1 MDMANTVLDSLKR
14 YANKAITDNGAP
26 AMKSTLDAVYDL
38 FAFGGAYRSKTDMDC
53 QLLFKKAYNED
64 PVLAIKCLF
73 YLRDILQ
80 GQGERRFFRTCYQWL
95 AKNDK
100 EMALRN
106 LQYIAEYGR
115 YDDLIYATIDT
126 PIEAAA
132 MDMVASQ
139 LRLDM
144 DCRTPSLLAKWVPS
158 CNASAKTTIATGN
171 KIRKHMGL
179 THKEYRKMLSEL
191 RTRINIVEKL
201 MSENRWDEIEFDKLP
216 SLAGLKYKNAF
227 ARRDIIKK
235 KYETFAKDVDTT
247 VNAKALF
254 PYEVVRQ
261 ITSKLDY
268 RETFTGDDVE
278 RAMIN
283 KYWENIPDFLNG
295 SDENIMCVVDTS
307 GSMTWQGVGAV
318 KPIDVAVSLGIYA
331 AQRNKGAF
339 ANHYI
344 SFSREPRFVECE
356 GVDFVDMVERI
367 VATDLCENTDLD
379 KVFDLLLDTVKNGA
393 KQTDLPSRLVVIS
406 DMQIDEATRG
416 GWYDHGNEWNQD
428 NSRRNMEI
436 IREKWAEAGVKMPK
450 LYYWNV
456 NAKNPVI
463 LDSGDDVSFVSGCS
477 PILFEGICR
486 GVTGKALCL
495 EKLNSAR
502 YEPIH

>member
-1 MDMANTVLDSLKR
+1 MTNTVFDSLKR
-14 YANKAITDNGAP
+14 ITNKTSTENGAT
-26 AMKSTLDAVYDL
+26 AYKSTLDAVYDM

-106 LQYIAEYGR
+106 LQHIAEYGR

-171 KIRKHMGL
+171 KIRKHMGM
-179 THKEYRKMLSEL
+179 TQKEYRRMLSEL
-191 RTRINIVEKL
+191 RTKINIVEKL

-227 ARRDIIKK
+227 ARRDIIAK
-235 KYETFAKDVDTT
+235 KYETFAKDKTT
-247 VNAKALF
+247 KVNAKAMY
-254 PYEVVRQ
+254 PYEIVREA
-261 ITSKLDY
+261 IKHIDWSGDLNID
-268 RETFTGDDVE
+268 ETE

-283 KYWENIPDFLNG
+283 KYWENIPDYLAG
-295 SDENIMCVVDTS
+295 SDENVLCVVDTS
-307 GSMTWQGVGAV
+307 GSMTCCSEGIR
-318 KPIDVAVSLGIYA
+318 PIDVAISLGLYM
-331 AQRNKGAF
+331 AQHNTGAF

-344 SFSREPRFVECE
+344 SFSSEPQFIPCE
-356 GVDFVDMVERI
+356 GVDFCDMVARI
-367 VATDLCENTDLD
+367 YKTNLCENTDLD
-379 KVFDLLLDTVKNGA
+379 AVFDLLKAAVTTKGVK
-393 KQTDLPSRLVVIS
+393 KRDLPSRIVVIS
-406 DMQIDEATRG
+406 DMQIDWMAKRCWG
-416 GWYDHGNEWNQD
+416 
-428 NSRRNMEI
+428 SRDSWTQETAETNMER
-436 IREKWAEAGVKMPK
+436 IRQEWAAVGLTLPK

-456 NAKNPVI
+456 YAENPTI
-463 LDSGDDVSFVSGCS
+463 LDSGDSVSFVSGCS
-477 PILFEGICR
+477 PVLFEGICK

-495 EKLNSAR
+495 KKLNSDR
-502 YEPIH
+502 YKDIY